1 MTYMLH
7 SVFVNEVML
16 GFLTSLPCFAAANE
30 INIFFSP
37 FFSLFFFT
45 SSSSPYL
52 RVGRDIVGDY
62 RPQCGKHEANFRCR
76 WKKIK
81 KRKREEGGERR
92 GRREKGRKREEK
104 KKKKKQLKKKRFYL

>member
-1 MTYMLH
+1 MKDKETTD
-7 SVFVNEVML
+7 EVTACL
-16 GFLTSLPCFAAANE
+16 LRNSR
-30 INIFFSP
+30 IHK
-37 FFSLFFFT
+37 T
-45 SSSSPYL
+45 SSIDGSGVTRKARPAPRQTVHSSNSCA
-52 RVGRDIVGDY
+52 RR
-62 RPQCGKHEANFRCR
+62 ANFRCR

>member
-1 MTYMLH
+1 VSAVGKT
-7 SVFVNEVML
+7 SVDLLSTKFEAV
-16 GFLTSLPCFAAANE
+16 S
-30 INIFFSP
+30 
-37 FFSLFFFT
+37 
-45 SSSSPYL
+45 
-52 RVGRDIVGDY
+52 R
-62 RPQCGKHEANFRCR
+62 ANFRCR